1 MISSRTKIERRETER
16 EETVRRRKVQGDWI
30 NTPAVGGMEYVMQN
44 KDMEELSEIKEDT
57 IKDNCVQQQRYP
69 RYSRIQSNDINSTVS
84 FQPKKQF
91 QIKRISPHISEAPAI
106 DHPLT
111 FNLEFNVTGNY
122 RHTEIIIIVDK
133 YIV

>member
-44 KDMEELSEIKEDT
+44 KDMEELSKIKEDSM
-57 IKDNCVQQQRYP
+57 KDKYVQQQRYP

-84 FQPKKQF
+84 FYRKKQF
-91 QIKRISPHISEAPAI
+91 WIKRISVQFSEAPAI
-106 DHPLT
+106 DHPRT
-111 FNLEFNVTGNY
+111 FNLEF
-122 RHTEIIIIVDK
+122 
-133 YIV
+133 